1 MLEPLSGK
9 LTTDESKFN
18 GVLEQLTAE
27 DGNYYAVPFRSD
39 FWVVYYNKD
48 IFDQAGVEYP
58 TNDMTMADFDAKI
71 REVNEKAGVYGNIY
85 HTWRSTTTLF
95 GILDGQH
102 TVIDGNYDFLKP
114 YYEQVLSEQAD
125 GVIPNYGEQKTSG
138 LHYSGA
144 FENGQ
149 AAMCNMAPG
158 SSLPC
163 RSTMR
168 RLPPTASS
176 PSTSAS
182 SSILIRTAHLP
193 VLLWAL

>member
-1 MLEPLSGK
+1 
-9 LTTDESKFN
+9 
-18 GVLEQLTAE
+18 
-27 DGNYYAVPFRSD
+27 
-39 FWVVYYNKD
+39 
-48 IFDQAGVEYP
+48 
-58 TNDMTMADFDAKI
+58 MADFDAKI

-125 GVIPNYGEQKTSG
+125 GVIPNYG
-138 LHYSGA
+138 
-144 FENGQ
+144 
-149 AAMCNMAPG
+149 
-158 SSLPC
+158 

-168 RLPPTASS
+168 RLPPTVSS